1 MKYLTLLGV
10 LFLASCILVVDG
22 RAKPEK
28 EEAPKDCANPE
39 GPWYSPQFLEENPH
53 YASDMYLCSNYY
65 RLKEKHTVPIVC
77 GPEGDQCGIT
87 ECECVCHK

>member
-1 MKYLTLLGV
+1 MKYVTMFCI
-10 LFLASCILVVDG
+10 LFLMGCIVVLPP
-22 RAKPEK
+22 KEK
-28 EEAPKDCANPE
+28 VEEPKDCVNPE

-53 YASDMYLCSNYY
+53 YRSDMYLCSNYY

-77 GPEGDQCGIT
+77 GPEEDQCGIK